1 MGNVE
6 RKRRCDLISVR
17 RTLSL
22 LVKLLE
28 ELEGLRV
35 MTRGSSER
43 GDKISVTLDN
53 KIRGALPPKKQE
65 VILWT
70 NMTV

>member
-1 MGNVE
+1 MGDLNSV
-6 RKRRCDLISVR
+6 KRC
-17 RTLSL
+17 LSL

-35 MTRGSSER
+35 MGRGSNGGER
-43 GDKISVTLDN
+43 GEKITVTLDN
-53 KIRGALPPKKQE
+53 KIKGELPPKKQE
-65 VILWT
+65 VVLWT